1 MAMDVAYQEILNNGR
16 FETWTSRPEM
26 VVKEA
31 KQVHGID
38 IVSTETL
45 PCEAD
50 GLIVSWEKF
59 DQPLAI
65 KTADCLPI
73 VIEGEKGVIFLH
85 AGWRGLAE
93 GILKRPE
100 ISLINPLR
108 VFIGPSIHE
117 CCFEVSRDFK
127 DNFPDSPFFKQK
139 GEKYFFN
146 LQEEAKRQL
155 REDFPSLLI
164 QYAPICTSCNKSFH
178 SYRRDKTSH
187 RNWNLYIKG

>member
-1 MAMDVAYQEILNNGR
+1 MDIPFQENLNNGR
-16 FETWTSRPEM
+16 FETWTSKPQM
-26 VVKEA
+26 AIKESI
-31 KQVHGID
+31 QVHGID
-38 IVSTETL
+38 IASVETL

-50 GLIVSWEKF
+50 GLIVSWEEF

-85 AGWRGLAE
+85 AGWRGLAN

-100 ISLINPLR
+100 IPLINPLR

-117 CCFEVSRDFK
+117 CCFEVSPDFK
-127 DNFPDSPFFKQK
+127 ENFPDSPFFRKD

-155 REDFPSLLI
+155 KEIFPSLLVN
-164 QYAPICTSCNKSFH
+164 YAPICTSCNKSFH
-178 SYRRDKTSH
+178 SYRRDKTSQ